1 MLQVKQKNMC
11 SCTYN
16 VIYINRTYN
25 VVYINRTY
33 NVVYIDFN
41 KSCFDSQFNSCL
53 LVSLCHGHTV
63 YNKMKEQH
71 GRCIRLIY
79 RDIASTFQTLLVKD
93 VSVSLQLRKIQ
104 TLTSEV
110 YKVANNVFP
119 KLLKGFKQSRH
130 FTKT

>member
-1 MLQVKQKNMC
+1 
-11 SCTYN
+11 
-16 VIYINRTYN
+16 
-25 VVYINRTY
+25 
-33 NVVYIDFN
+33 
-41 KSCFDSQFNSCL
+41 
-53 LVSLCHGHTV
+53 
-63 YNKMKEQH
+63 MKEQH